1 MSEMRDIVIALH
13 LEGKTNGQIRL
24 ATGLSRG
31 TIGGHIGRWRKQ
43 QGITY
48 TGGAVKRDFSKTQ
61 TDDTL
66 RKAGF
71 TFDKEREAE
80 KRQRENDARFVVAL
94 ARAFQRGDHLPK
106 GTIPT
111 LTLIG

>member
-1 MSEMRDIVIALH
+1 MSDTRDIVIALH
-13 LEGKTNGQIRL
+13 LAGKTNGQIRL

-61 TDDTL
+61 TEDTL

-80 KRQRENDARFVVAL
+80 RRHREADAKFIRAL
-94 ARAFQRGDHLPK
+94 ALAIQAGDHLPAGQPK
-106 GTIPT
+106 P
-111 LTLIG
+111 LRLIG

>member
-1 MSEMRDIVIALH
+1 MSETRDIIIAMH

-48 TGGAVKRDFSKTQ
+48 AGGAVKRDFSKTQ
-61 TDDTL
+61 SDDTL

-80 KRQRENDARFVVAL
+80 KRQRENDRRFLRAL
-94 ARAFQRGDHLPK
+94 AQAFINGDHLPA
-106 GTIPT
+106 GTEKPFR
-111 LTLIG
+111 LIG